1 MAPGLPPGAPEGVHP
16 SPEAPGGD
24 RYTPGVATVEPAE
37 AAAILPAPP
46 DGSRAGIEPTARHA
60 HGRTQRRRSSWSRFR
75 WAGSAALAV
84 WAVGLV
90 ALSTFVY
97 HRAFLGEDFATYNQA
112 WTLIGQ
118 GHLNPY
124 DTVYGFPFVQAD
136 FELIIWPL
144 ALLHLVIPQPIV
156 LLWVQDLAMAGTG
169 IVTFVWITEYLE
181 RRQMRRVVGVAI
193 AVAALVVIMVDPGV
207 YKSLQFDIHMEPLAT
222 FFLLLAGRDLW
233 HGRIRRAWIWIP
245 IVLLCGSFSA
255 IMVVG
260 LGVSA
265 LLAGR
270 ETRRSGLLMVAA
282 GLAWTVLISALHAN
296 QGSGLTLYAY
306 LAGRPTLSGGGG
318 VALVLVGILTHPWRV
333 TDQLDRRLGDA
344 YTLIKPVGVVGLA
357 NAWGFGVPVTVMTV
371 DALNSR
377 PDFLTDS
384 YQNFAVFP
392 FVLLGT
398 VMVLVWLAQ
407 WLSRWLSRGWIVSVV
422 VGALALAQALA
433 YGFTA
438 SPTSVRWTTSQV
450 SSAVAAQLRT
460 ALARTP
466 TDAET
471 IVTLDVMG
479 RFCSR
484 QWCFF
489 FYPDGPRPV
498 HSRDVV
504 FVFDTSNE
512 SLTTPAGSAYAI
524 AYVRDTLHARVLVD
538 ADGVAAFDWT
548 PPAGTTSVTVP
559 TSPTAG

>member
-1 MAPGLPPGAPEGVHP
+1 MPPPSPGAP
-16 SPEAPGGD
+16 AGD

-37 AAAILPAPP
+37 APATGPAPP
-46 DGSRAGIEPTARHA
+46 DGSPTGVDGAGRHTHART
-60 HGRTQRRRSSWSRFR
+60 RSRRSSWSRFR
-75 WAGSAALAV
+75 WTGSAVLAL
-84 WAVGLV
+84 WAVGLG
-90 ALSTFVY
+90 ALSSFVY
-97 HRAFLGEDFATYNQA
+97 HRVFLGEDFAIYNQA

-124 DTVYGFPFVQAD
+124 ETVYGLPFVQSN

-144 ALLHLVIPQPIV
+144 ALLHLVIPQPVV
-156 LLWVQDLAMAGTG
+156 LLWVQDLALAGAG

-181 RRQMRRVVGVAI
+181 RRQVRRGVGIGI
-193 AVAALVVIMVDPGV
+193 AVAALVVIMVNPGV
-207 YKSLQFDIHMEPLAT
+207 YRSLQFDIHMEPLAT
-222 FFLLLAGRDLW
+222 FFLVLAGRDLW
-233 HGRIRRAWIWIP
+233 HGRTRRAWAWVAV
-245 IVLLCGSFSA
+245 VLLCGSFGA

-270 ETRRSGLLMVAA
+270 ETRRAGVLMVAA

-296 QGSGLTLYAY
+296 QGSGLSLYAY

-318 VALVLVGILTHPWRV
+318 VALILAGIVTHPWRV
-333 TDQLDRRLGDA
+333 VDQLNRRLGDA
-344 YTLIKPVGVVGLA
+344 YALIKPVGVVGLA

-407 WLSRWLSRGWIVSVV
+407 WLSWGWIVSAV
-422 VGALALAQALA
+422 VGALVLAQALA
-433 YGFTA
+433 YGLTA

-450 SSAVAAQLRT
+450 SPAMAAQLRT

-466 TDAET
+466 ADAET
-471 IVTLDVMG
+471 IVTLQVMG
-479 RFCSR
+479 RFCGR

-489 FYPDGPRPV
+489 FYPDGARPV

-504 FVFDTSNE
+504 FVFATPIE
-512 SLTTPAGSAYAI
+512 SLTTQAGSAYAI

-548 PPAGTTSVTVP
+548 PPPGTSYVTVP
-559 TSPTAG
+559 TSPPAG